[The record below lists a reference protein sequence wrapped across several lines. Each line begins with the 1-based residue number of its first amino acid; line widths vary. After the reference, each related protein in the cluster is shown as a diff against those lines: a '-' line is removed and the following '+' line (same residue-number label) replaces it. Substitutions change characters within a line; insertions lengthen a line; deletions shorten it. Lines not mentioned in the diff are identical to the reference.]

1 MNNRNLFLTVLE
13 AGKSIVKCWDI
24 GCLVESHFLVHRRL
38 PSHCVLTWSRDW
50 ATLWDLSYK
59 GTNPIHEDSTLM
71 T

>member
-13 AGKSIVKCWDI
+13 AGKSMVKCWDI
-24 GCLVESHFLVHRRL
+24 GCLVESHFLVHRWL